1 MEYGYK
7 RVINDSFESV
17 EAKAREMLAEQG
29 FGVLTEVNV
38 KNTLKE
44 KLDIDFGK
52 YQILGACNPSL
63 AFEALSSE
71 LGVGLF
77 MPCNVVVWE
86 NEDKS
91 TTVASI
97 DAKTMSDLIQND
109 QIDALAER
117 VNSLLKIALDAI

>member
-44 KLDIDFGK
+44 KLDIDFVK
-52 YQILGACNPSL
+52 YQILGACNPPL

-109 QIDALAER
+109 EIDALAER

>member
-1 MEYGYK
+1 MNRINK
-7 RVINDSFESV
+7 REINDSFESV

-52 YQILGACNPSL
+52 YQILGACNPPL

>member
-52 YQILGACNPSL
+52 YQILGACNPPL

-109 QIDALAER
+109 QINALAER
-117 VNSLLKIALDAI
+117 VNALLKIALDAI

>member
-17 EAKAREMLAEQG
+17 EVKAREMLAEQG

-86 NEDKS
+86 NENKS

-117 VNSLLKIALDAI
+117 VNALLKIALDAI

>member
-52 YQILGACNPSL
+52 YQILGACNPPL

-109 QIDALAER
+109 EIDALAER
-117 VNSLLKIALDAI
+117 VNSLLKIALDAS

>member
-117 VNSLLKIALDAI
+117 VNALLKIALDAI

>member
-86 NEDKS
+86 NENKS

-109 QIDALAER
+109 QINALAER
-117 VNSLLKIALDAI
+117 VNALLLSLIHI

>member
-1 MEYGYK
+1 MDYGYK

-17 EAKAREMLAEQG
+17 EEKARKTLAEQG

-63 AFEALSSE
+63 AFEALSNE
-71 LGVGLF
+71 LCVGLF

-86 NEDKS
+86 KEDKS

-117 VNSLLKIALDAI
+117 VNALLKIALDAI

>member
-17 EAKAREMLAEQG
+17 ETKAREMLAEQG

-86 NEDKS
+86 NENKS

-117 VNSLLKIALDAI
+117 VNALLKIALDAI